1 MHVCSYDSSEVQE
14 DTRLVGVPTTRA
26 GMTEWQSRVG
36 GVAVSMAWDWMQL
49 SDGAVCLL
57 PHVAP
62 RSNLQLLDDLGYDMA
77 TDEALALLWEKIG
90 SIAWQRHAAFT
101 APIHLDR

>member
-1 MHVCSYDSSEVQE
+1 MHLCSYESSEVQE
-14 DTRLVGVPTTRA
+14 DTRLDGGPTTRA
-26 GMTEWQSRVG
+26 GMTEWQASVR

-57 PHVAP
+57 RHVAP
-62 RSNLQLLDDLGYDMA
+62 RSNLQLLDDLGYDMSS
-77 TDEALALLWEKIG
+77 DEALGLLWKKIG
-90 SIAWQRHAAFT
+90 SIAWQRHAELT